1 MKPAFAQKI
10 QNFYVTSYKDKF
22 FIDPPAW
29 FGVYVLLEIVYHV
42 PLSLWAIYGLYTG
55 RTSAQPLPRRGTHGK
70 ADRCGL
76 EIVLIRTLVQIIDQC
91 RYSF

>member
-29 FGVYVLLEIVYHV
+29 FRVYVLLEIVYHV
-42 PLSLWAIYGLYTG
+42 PLSLWAIYGLFTG
-55 RTSAQPLPRRGTHGK
+55 MSSAQPMARRGPRGT
-70 ADRCGL
+70 AARQDL
-76 EIVLIRTLVQIIDQC
+76 
-91 RYSF
+91 